1 MLPVI
6 ELLTLLGLGEQW
18 EQQIRQE
25 FGRGAETCQ
34 IPSADEQSK
43 LCQLVQQLNGWS
55 RLAELPSEQSS
66 VLAASELGLEIKL
79 LKTPKQRYLWLC
91 EKPPRRGWGQI
102 LWRCRPEQPIPVRV
116 IEAPHPAFDAHTPEL
131 ALQIFEEC
139 QADVLL
145 VAGSHRL
152 NRAQVSADQKDR
164 GVADPAHSRQT
175 AFHSMHHGLV
185 DQEHR
190 ALQIFQ
196 IHGFKS
202 RTPQDPEAVISDGLD
217 DGYWGP
223 TLCQLE
229 LRLKQQ
235 GIKAQRA
242 DFASNWLTAR
252 SNVQLQDLDGQS
264 RCQPKGSVEFIHIE
278 FSETVRSQPTRFGQA
293 VKAFQP
299 RLPGLSP
306 GPQIPEVAR
315 PFAQICSAPTCSSH
329 KRMTKPVGAEQSQPK
344 VQTASGTYPA
354 VSGRRR

>member
-34 IPSADEQSK
+34 VPTPGEQLK
-43 LCQLVQQLNGWS
+43 LTQLVEQLNQWS
-55 RLAELPSEQSS
+55 RLTELPPEQTA
-66 VLAASELGLEIKL
+66 VKLASQLGLEIKL

-91 EKPPRRGWGQI
+91 EKHPRRGWGQI
-102 LWRCRPEQPIPVRV
+102 LWRFRSEQPKQVRV
-116 IEAPHPAFDAHTPEL
+116 IEAPHPVFDAHTPEL
-131 ALQIFEEC
+131 ALQIFEQC
-139 QADVLL
+139 QADALL

-164 GVADPAHSRQT
+164 GVSDPAHSRQT

-185 DQEHR
+185 DQEHK
-190 ALQIFQ
+190 ALQVFQ

-223 TLCQLE
+223 TLCLVESRLNQL
-229 LRLKQQ
+229 

-242 DFASNWLTAR
+242 DFAENWLTAR
-252 SNVQLQDLDGQS
+252 SNVQLQDLDAQS
-264 RCQPKGSVEFIHIE
+264 RCQPKGPVEFIHIE
-278 FSETVRSQPTRFGQA
+278 FSDAIRSQPARFAQA

-299 RLPGLSP
+299 PTG
-306 GPQIPEVAR
+306 GYIPNEV
-315 PFAQICSAPTCSSH
+315 P
-329 KRMTKPVGAEQSQPK
+329 
-344 VQTASGTYPA
+344 
-354 VSGRRR
+354 